1 MNFEELFCA
10 AVGTVSVTDP
20 RTVFR
25 APLGGSFVLVWLDH
39 HSVYTQN
46 THIGAVQ
53 CSAVQCSAVQCSAAI
68 SLSVCISLV
77 WRDHAATPCAYVRVV
92 W

>member
-53 CSAVQCSAVQCSAAI
+53 CSAVQCSAVQCSAVQCSAVQCSAVQCSHL
-68 SLSVCISLV
+68 SLCMYITGM
-77 WRDHAATPCAYVRVV
+77 A
-92 W
+92 